1 MKVYICSTFN
11 PVEDL
16 SEEYPCLKD
25 FGFVMEDVKKTR
37 KIPINDENGDIIMQ
51 EVERIVHEAFIFIDS
66 IEDLGKLYKAVGVE
80 LIFYTDRDHTCCI
93 ELYDGCRE

>member
-1 MKVYICSTFN
+1 MKVYICSTHN

-16 SEEYPCLKD
+16 LDEYPELKD
-25 FGFVMEDVKKTR
+25 FGFVLEDVKKTR
-37 KIPINDENGDIIMQ
+37 KIPINDENGEIIMQ

-66 IEDLGKLYKAVGVE
+66 IDDLAKLHKAVSVE
-80 LIFYTDRDHTCCI
+80 LIFYTDRNDLCCI